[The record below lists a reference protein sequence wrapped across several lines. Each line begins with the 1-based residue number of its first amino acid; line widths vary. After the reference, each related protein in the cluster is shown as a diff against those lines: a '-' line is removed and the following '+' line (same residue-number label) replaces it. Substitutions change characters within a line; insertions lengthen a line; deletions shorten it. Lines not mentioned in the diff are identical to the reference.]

1 MSTQRY
7 SKTPANN
14 QTFEP
19 PKSPPAKHSASSV
32 QITPHTPIQ
41 RQQHVNIPRIKPQPN
56 YFHLPFLDNVIKKVY
71 EYHNRQQ
78 ERNAPLPSTQLYDQP
93 YIHNGDVIELYGPS
107 CGGKTTILYHVIVT
121 TIIPKYW
128 TRNKDDDE
136 DAKIELNGLGKGVLF
151 FDLDGRHDIKR
162 LYTMIMYYL
171 RNRIE
176 QIVKERNSREVQQQD
191 EAHLQLPTPLSS
203 LSSQPSQEEQGE
215 FYNNDSLPTEQE
227 LDMIARNSLK
237 KLHIFQPNMSIEYL
251 ATLFSLP
258 EYIKEIQEKE
268 GYGFNYLM
276 IDSINA
282 FYWQDKS
289 EEIGEQA
296 INSGNG
302 VDSDSDDDGGELDN
316 FEIINEEGIDPTSS
330 PMYYN
335 GRQSHSRSSINGLNS
350 STSSIHKFQYYIV
363 QALQILIQSTNL
375 IILAT
380 NWVVFGPSEHK
391 QKTVSQTNINL
402 KIPQELNYTTVLSPY
417 WDSLLKYKFVIAKQL
432 LPQYSDDIIPQMV
445 EKDENRRNLLKEPLF
460 FGRLILPGCDEKCG
474 EIFSFK
480 ISEKGIIILE
490 YFSEKLV

>member
-7 SKTPANN
+7 SRTPTNN

-19 PKSPPAKHSASSV
+19 QKSSPTKHFTSSV
-32 QITPHTPIQ
+32 LQITSPTPPIQ
-41 RQQHVNIPRIKPQPN
+41 RQQHVNVPHTKPKPN
-56 YFHLPFLDNVIKKVY
+56 YFQLPFLDNVIEKVY

-78 ERNAPLPSTQLYDQP
+78 ERNTPSSSAQLYDQP

-128 TRNKDDDE
+128 TRNKEDDE
-136 DAKIELNGLGKGVLF
+136 DARIELNGLGKGVLF
-151 FDLDGRHDIKR
+151 FDLDGRHNIKR

-176 QIVKERNSREVQQQD
+176 QIVKERNSQEAQQYDKHQ
-191 EAHLQLPTPLSS
+191 QLPTPLSS
-203 LSSQPSQEEQGE
+203 LSSQLSQEEL
-215 FYNNDSLPTEQE
+215 YNIDSLPTEQE

-251 ATLFSLP
+251 ATLLSLP
-258 EYIKEIQEKE
+258 EGNES
-268 GYGFNYLM
+268 N
-276 IDSINA
+276 INN
-282 FYWQDKS
+282 
-289 EEIGEQA
+289 I
-296 INSGNG
+296 
-302 VDSDSDDDGGELDN
+302 ELDN
-316 FEIINEEGIDPTSS
+316 FEAINEGIDPTSS
-330 PMYYN
+330 PPMYYN
-335 GRQSHSRSSINGLNS
+335 GRQSHSRSSINSLNS
-350 STSSIHKFQYYIV
+350 STSNNHNFQYYIV

-380 NWVVFGPSEHK
+380 NWVIFGPSEHK
-391 QKTVSQTNINL
+391 QKTFSTTNTNL
-402 KIPQELNYTTVLSPY
+402 RIPQELNYTTVLSPY

-432 LPQYSDDIIPQMV
+432 LPQYSDDIIPQVV

-460 FGRLILPGCDEKCG
+460 FGRLILPSCDEKCG

-480 ISEKGIIILE
+480 ISEKGIMCD
-490 YFSEKLV
+490 

>member
-1 MSTQRY
+1 MRTKFSLIQF
-7 SKTPANN
+7 
-14 QTFEP
+14 Q
-19 PKSPPAKHSASSV
+19 KSPTKHSASSV
-32 QITPHTPIQ
+32 LQITSSIPI
-41 RQQHVNIPRIKPQPN
+41 RRRQHVDNPHIKPKPN

-78 ERNAPLPSTQLYDQP
+78 DRNTPSSSAQLYDQP

-128 TRNKDDDE
+128 TRNKEDSE

-151 FDLDGRHDIKR
+151 FDLDGRHNIKR

-176 QIVKERNSREVQQQD
+176 QIVKERNSQEAQQECDTQQQ
-191 EAHLQLPTPLSS
+191 LLTPLSS
-203 LSSQPSQEEQGE
+203 LSSQLSQEGQSEL
-215 FYNNDSLPTEQE
+215 YNIDSLPTEQE

-237 KLHIFQPNMSIEYL
+237 KLHIFRPNMSIEYL

-258 EYIKEIQEKE
+258 EYIKKIQEKE
-268 GYGFNYLM
+268 GYEFNYLM

-289 EEIGEQA
+289 EEVGEQA
-296 INSGNG
+296 VNSGNG
-302 VDSDSDDDGGELDN
+302 VDSDSDDDGGGNESNINNIELDN
-316 FEIINEEGIDPTSS
+316 FESINEEGIDSTSS
-330 PMYYN
+330 PPMYYN
-335 GRQSHSRSSINGLNS
+335 GRQSHSRSSINSLNS
-350 STSSIHKFQYYIV
+350 STLNNRNFQYYIV
-363 QALQILIQSTNL
+363 QALQLLIQSTSL

-380 NWVVFGPSEHK
+380 NWVIYGPEQK
-391 QKTVSQTNINL
+391 QKMFSPTNTNL
-402 KIPQELNYTTVLSPY
+402 RIPQELNYTTVISPY

-445 EKDENRRNLLKEPLF
+445 ENDENRRNLLKEPLF

-480 ISEKGIIILE
+480 ISEKGIMCD
-490 YFSEKLV
+490 

>member
-7 SKTPANN
+7 SRTPTNN

-19 PKSPPAKHSASSV
+19 QKSSPTKHFTSSV
-32 QITPHTPIQ
+32 LQITSPTPPIQ
-41 RQQHVNIPRIKPQPN
+41 RQQHVNVPHTKPKPN
-56 YFHLPFLDNVIKKVY
+56 YFQLPFLDNVIEKVH

-78 ERNAPLPSTQLYDQP
+78 ERNTPSSSAQLYDQP

-128 TRNKDDDE
+128 TRNKEDDE
-136 DAKIELNGLGKGVLF
+136 DARIELNGLGKGVLF
-151 FDLDGRHDIKR
+151 FDLDGRHNIKR

-176 QIVKERNSREVQQQD
+176 QIVKERNSQEAQQHDKHQ
-191 EAHLQLPTPLSS
+191 QLPTPLSS
-203 LSSQPSQEEQGE
+203 LSSQLSQEEL
-215 FYNNDSLPTEQE
+215 YNIDSLPTEQE
-227 LDMIARNSLK
+227 LDMIAKNSLK

-251 ATLFSLP
+251 ATLLSLP
-258 EYIKEIQEKE
+258 EYIKKIQDKE
-268 GYGFNYLM
+268 GYEFNYLM
-276 IDSINA
+276 IDSINS

-296 INSGNG
+296 INSGND
-302 VDSDSDDDGGELDN
+302 VDSDSDNDGRGNESNINNIELDN
-316 FEIINEEGIDPTSS
+316 FEAINEGIYPTSS
-330 PMYYN
+330 PPMYYN
-335 GRQSHSRSSINGLNS
+335 GRQSHSRSSINSLNS
-350 STSSIHKFQYYIV
+350 STSNNHNFQYYIV

-380 NWVVFGPSEHK
+380 NWVIFGPSEHK
-391 QKTVSQTNINL
+391 QKTFSTTNTNL
-402 KIPQELNYTTVLSPY
+402 RIPQELNYTTVLSPY

-432 LPQYSDDIIPQMV
+432 LPQYSDDIIPQVV

-460 FGRLILPGCDEKCG
+460 FGRLILPSCDEKCG

-480 ISEKGIIILE
+480 ISEKGIMCD
-490 YFSEKLV
+490 